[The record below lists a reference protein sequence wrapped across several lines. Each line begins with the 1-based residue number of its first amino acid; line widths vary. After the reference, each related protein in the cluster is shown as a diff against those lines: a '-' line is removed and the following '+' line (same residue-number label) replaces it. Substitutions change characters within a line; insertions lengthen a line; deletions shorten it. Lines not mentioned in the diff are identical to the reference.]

1 MKVSPA
7 FFRDPETKRLLDLAA
22 AAAAVPV
29 CIHTGNTMRLMGWGK
44 CTACD
49 WTNGRHD
56 GKEACQA
63 CRAEA
68 ADTACRQQIPV
79 TFVCHMGF
87 TCVIANALK
96 DTGFTIVLGPYLP
109 AEAADA
115 IEYAVLKGIQGLEK
129 LPNRRERVPFSLA
142 DIRIVPQGAIRAATE
157 WLLEGLR
164 TRFEVYSRENAEE
177 AENDL
182 DGVSP
187 TGSESVRPRE
197 EGGTPPPVD
206 IAIVAL
212 ALLCG
217 RVKEPRAFLV
227 DVFEEAESER
237 KPPQASLIRTIS
249 EILDTVQNMGGHID
263 TAWNAYSR
271 FVDEA
276 IGLNTKED
284 LLKRAEKVLRCA
296 AQACKGHFEDKAC
309 YMPGFMDLLFN
320 DYASGQLLTRSAESA
335 GVAPSSIT
343 RMTEKLT
350 GANFSEVLG
359 RIRITQARR
368 LLRSTAMPAAGI
380 AVLVGIKDQSN
391 FGKLFLRYTGCTP
404 GGYRACFHK

>member
-1 MKVSPA
+1 VKLSPA
-7 FFRDPETKRLLDLAA
+7 FFRDPETRRLLDLAA

-29 CIHTGNTMRLMGWGK
+29 CIHTGNAMRLMGWGK
-44 CTACD
+44 CAACD
-49 WTNGRHD
+49 WTNGIPD
-56 GKEACQA
+56 GKELCQT
-63 CRAEA
+63 CRIQA
-68 ADTACRQQIPV
+68 ADTACRQQVPV

-96 DTGFTIVLGPYLP
+96 DTDFTIVLGPYIP

-115 IEYAVLKGIQGLEK
+115 IEYAVLKGIRSLE
-129 LPNRRERVPFSLA
+129 NARHGREKVPFPLA

-164 TRFEVYSRENAEE
+164 ARFAVYSRENIEE
-177 AENDL
+177 AEEDL
-182 DGVSP
+182 DGASP
-187 TGSESVRPRE
+187 AQGGRTGLQEPSA
-197 EGGTPPPVD
+197 TPPPVD
-206 IAIVAL
+206 ISIEAL

-217 RVKEPRAFLV
+217 RVKEPRAFLL
-227 DVFEEAESER
+227 DVFEEAESEG
-237 KPPQASLIRTIS
+237 KPPQARLIRTIS
-249 EILDTVQNMGGHID
+249 EILDAVQNMGGRID

-276 IGLNTKED
+276 IKADTRED

-309 YMPGFMDLLFN
+309 YMPGLLDVLFS
-320 DYASGQLLTRSAESA
+320 DYASGQLLTRSAKSA
-335 GVAPSSIT
+335 GVAASSIT

-368 LLRSTAMPAAGI
+368 LLRSTSMPATGI

-404 GGYRACFHK
+404 GAYRARFHK